1 MPSPSF
7 LYSIGGSPII
17 IVPITKSRS
26 PSLLKSAH
34 ATLLVLTSRIP
45 DPSVTSLNVPLPLF
59 LEREIL
65 LEEIRLAARN
75 RSCKPSSLKSP
86 HAAVAPSP
94 PMPDKPVRAETSSN
108 VGIVEELLFEL
119 PELPEQEA
127 NKFMVK

>member
-17 IVPITKSRS
+17 IVPVTKSRS

-86 HAAVAPSP
+86 HAAVAP
-94 PMPDKPVRAETSSN
+94 KIGRASCRDR
-108 VGIVEELLFEL
+108 G
-119 PELPEQEA
+119 
-127 NKFMVK
+127 